1 MINNNDE
8 YSSLLLMPDIYEHL
22 KNGDIY
28 NALEECRSKRSHY
41 NIDNMIKMLVV
52 SHKSI
57 FREVLEFLVNYISEY
72 IVSDTFETLLP
83 VKDCGDKIN
92 IMIDFLKKH
101 KLEYMLFRNTEYL
114 LKLAIKYNRLD
125 SIMKLIDII
134 KYYKELYKFDNCFS
148 EINNLNTFKHIVKK
162 CNINDY
168 IDAHID
174 NIFYTML
181 KYEEKYIIMYIIKN
195 YKLFDFNN
203 NYIRYKFSCSRSNFK
218 YYYNIGLRMDMINNF
233 KNNIIII

>member
-1 MINNNDE
+1 
-8 YSSLLLMPDIYEHL
+8 MPDMYEYL

-28 NALEECRSKRSHY
+28 YALEKCRYERIHY
-41 NIDNMIKMLVV
+41 NIDNIIKMLVA

-57 FREVLEFLVNYISEY
+57 FREMLEFLVNHINEY

-83 VKDCGDKIN
+83 IKDCGDKIN

-101 KLEYMLFRNTEYL
+101 GLEFMLFRKTGYL
-114 LKLAIKYNRLD
+114 LELAIKYNRLD
-125 SIMKLIDII
+125 SITTLVNII
-134 KYYKELYKFDNCFS
+134 KNYKELYKFENCFS

-174 NIFYTML
+174 DIFYTML
-181 KYEEKYIIMYIIKN
+181 KYDKRYIIMYIIKN

-203 NYIRYKFSCSRSNFK
+203 NYLRYKFNSSYHNIK
-218 YYYNIGLRMDMINNF
+218 YYNNIGLGMDMINN
-233 KNNIIII
+233 I